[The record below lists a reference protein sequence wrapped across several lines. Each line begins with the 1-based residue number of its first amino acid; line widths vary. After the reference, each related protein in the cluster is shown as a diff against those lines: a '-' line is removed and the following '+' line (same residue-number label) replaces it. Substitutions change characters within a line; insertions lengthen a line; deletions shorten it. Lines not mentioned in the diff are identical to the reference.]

1 MRYTFAKY
9 FYLLY
14 GETTFYVG
22 FIMCIVYVYKVDIF
36 RIFESYRYWNTEVSF
51 AEVDYTKIFMYLK
64 ELSALRFSVMVV
76 HP

>member
-1 MRYTFAKY
+1 MVRLRFMLVLLCVLYMYTKWIYSEF
-9 FYLLY
+9 
-14 GETTFYVG
+14 
-22 FIMCIVYVYKVDIF
+22 FI
-36 RIFESYRYWNTEVSF
+36 RNFESYRYWNTEVSF